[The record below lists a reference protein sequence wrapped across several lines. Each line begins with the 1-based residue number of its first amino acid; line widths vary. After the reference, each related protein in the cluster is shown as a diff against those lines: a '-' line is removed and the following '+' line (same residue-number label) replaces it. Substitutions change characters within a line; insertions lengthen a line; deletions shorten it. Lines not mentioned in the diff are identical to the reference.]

1 MAVSAQ
7 RAENSFERYIAEV
20 RAVWGDGKDPDLPF
34 KVKAL
39 MEKMLASTTRGDP
52 WMAELLREAKPS
64 RELFRDPDYGFIQMG
79 HVHQQAHGNTPHD
92 HGPCWV
98 VYGSYSGVTE
108 IALYRR
114 TDDGAEPGR
123 AALEK
128 KELHRLSPG
137 VAYAYLPGDIHST
150 RAVEG
155 PAVVFRFLSYDLEK
169 IRRHRYNLEKGTVA
183 PV

>member
-20 RAVWGDGKDPDLPF
+20 LAVWGDGKDPDLPF

-39 MEKMLASTTRGDP
+39 MEKMLASTTREDP

-108 IALYRR
+108 ITLYRR

-128 KELHRLSPG
+128 KDLHRLSPG

-169 IRRHRYNLEKGTVA
+169 IERHRYNLEKGTVA